1 MKEGA
6 VGQSG
11 IRPRVSRFEDLVA
24 WQHARSLCREV
35 YSATSRGPLARD
47 HALRDQMRRAVASI
61 LANIA
66 EGFERGRRTE
76 FHQFLSIAKG
86 SCAELRSFLY
96 IAADTSAI
104 DVATFTRLMELA
116 LSVTRLVARLRS
128 AVAAQRERTRR

>member
-1 MKEGA
+1 
-6 VGQSG
+6 
-11 IRPRVSRFEDLVA
+11 
-24 WQHARSLCREV
+24 
-35 YSATSRGPLARD
+35 
-47 HALRDQMRRAVASI
+47 MRRAVASI

-104 DVATFTRLMELA
+104 DVATYTRLMELA